1 MIAAAAG
8 DRARFDRAF
17 FGHVGFVVRNAAR
30 ALLLGL
36 TDGRLARP
44 TGAGSLGPM
53 LGQLSRVSAAFA
65 LVSDVAMVTLGGQ
78 LKRREKLSGRLAD
91 VLAWLYLASAA
102 AKRFW
107 DEGQPALDGPFV
119 RWACQHAL
127 HESQKALAGILD
139 NLPNRLAARVV
150 RAFVFPLGARSR
162 PPSDALGAQ
171 VARALLEDREER
183 LRLTRDIYVPREG
196 EPGLGRLEAALDKA
210 VDALVVEAKIRDA
223 VRAGRLDRAPGEALV
238 DLAFKEGI
246 ITEQDRERI
255 RAADEARDEAIQV
268 DAFDPQSYRSLGR

>member
-1 MIAAAAG
+1 
-8 DRARFDRAF
+8 
-17 FGHVGFVVRNAAR
+17 
-30 ALLLGL
+30 
-36 TDGRLARP
+36 
-44 TGAGSLGPM
+44 
-53 LGQLSRVSAAFA
+53 
-65 LVSDVAMVTLGGQ
+65 
-78 LKRREKLSGRLAD
+78 
-91 VLAWLYLASAA
+91 
-102 AKRFW
+102 
-107 DEGQPALDGPFV
+107 V

-139 NLPNRLAARVV
+139 NLPNRAAARVV

-183 LRLTRDIYVPREG
+183 LRLTRDIYLPRQD

-210 VDALVVEAKIRDA
+210 VDALGVEAKIRDA
-223 VRAGRLDRAPGEALV
+223 VRAGRLDRAPGRALV

-255 RAADEARDEAIQV
+255 RAADDARDEAIQV
-268 DAFDPQSYRSLGR
+268 DAFDPETYRSR